1 MKLRAEHFAI
11 DLRRDVSLECRHRPR
26 AKEGKASMTD
36 EASHIEE
43 ILKKQ
48 VEFDGSRW
56 SREATAQ
63 IDEQY
68 RARHQDGLQELK
80 RLQEEHEKL
89 AADMNREIAEQRSL
103 LDEIKT
109 MASGEKGGFSRGLRG
124 ALGRIPLL
132 GRPFRRRPLADLLAA
147 KIDIADG
154 HLKKISEY
162 LRRVERTIS
171 ALHEDQ
177 KTLQSKKVEAA
188 KGKRQFVDLVLE
200 LKQARE
206 EIMSRLSQIQDASS
220 EEYRTLEAQLV
231 EVDRLVWE
239 HGQKMQMF
247 DHALSHLDSIM
258 KMNRHFEEISKN
270 LHANMTII
278 HDTAELVLDELRQH
292 AARLAT
298 LAEAGQLS
306 LQVTASME
314 SLKESMNKVAVITS
328 ETSLFLTR
336 NVEQIVAD
344 MHIYDR
350 QVEDLV
356 ERNLAAEKEIRQQ
369 QLERILQK
377 ALEERE
383 KTGE

>member
-1 MKLRAEHFAI
+1 MHPPPAGEERERIMTAE
-11 DLRRDVSLECRHRPR
+11 
-26 AKEGKASMTD
+26 T
-36 EASHIEE
+36 SHIEE

-48 VEFDGSRW
+48 VEFDGSKW

-68 RARHQDGLQELK
+68 RARNQDNLQELR

-89 AADMNREIAEQRSL
+89 AQDMNREIAEQRSL

-109 MASGEKGGFSRGLRG
+109 MASGERGGVSRGLRG
-124 ALGRIPLL
+124 ALSRIPLV
-132 GRPFRRRPLADLLAA
+132 GRAFRKRPLADLLAA
-147 KIDIADG
+147 KIDIADN
-154 HLKKISEY
+154 HLRRIGEY
-162 LRRVERTIS
+162 LRKVERTIS

-177 KTLQSKKVEAA
+177 KTLQEKKMEAA
-188 KGKRQFVDLVLE
+188 RGKRQYVDRVLE
-200 LKQARE
+200 LRQARE
-206 EIMSRLSQIQDASS
+206 ELMKRMQELADSS
-220 EEYRTLEAQLV
+220 LEEYRKLETQLV
-231 EVDRLVWE
+231 EVDRLIWE

-270 LHANMTII
+270 LHANMTVI

-306 LQVTASME
+306 LQITASME
-314 SLKESMNKVAVITS
+314 SLKESMNRVAVITS

-344 MHIYDR
+344 MNVYDR
-350 QVEDLV
+350 QVEELV
-356 ERNLAAEKEIRQQ
+356 EKNLAAEKEIRQQ

-383 KTGE
+383 KVEE

>member
-1 MKLRAEHFAI
+1 MMAE
-11 DLRRDVSLECRHRPR
+11 
-26 AKEGKASMTD
+26 T
-36 EASHIEE
+36 SHIEE

-48 VEFDGSRW
+48 VEFDGSKW

-68 RARHQDGLQELK
+68 RVRNQDNLQELK

-154 HLKKISEY
+154 YLKQIVQYLKK
-162 LRRVERTIS
+162 VEKTIS

-177 KTLQSKKVEAA
+177 KTLQAKKVEAA
-188 KGKRQFVDLVLE
+188 KGKKQFVDLVLE

-206 EIMSRLSQIQDASS
+206 ELTARIAQVQDPNS
-220 EEYRTLEAQLV
+220 EEFRTLESQLL
-231 EVDRLVWE
+231 EVDRLIWE

-258 KMNRHFEEISKN
+258 KMNGHFSEISKN
-270 LHANMTII
+270 LHANMTLI
-278 HDTAELVLDELRQH
+278 HDAAELVLDELRQH

-306 LQVTASME
+306 LQITSSME

-336 NVEQIVAD
+336 NVEQIVSD
-344 MHIYDR
+344 MKVYDR

-383 KTGE
+383 KSAE

>member
-1 MKLRAEHFAI
+1 
-11 DLRRDVSLECRHRPR
+11 
-26 AKEGKASMTD
+26 MTT
-36 EASHIEE
+36 EPSHIEE
-43 ILKKQ
+43 ILKRQ
-48 VEFDGSRW
+48 VEFDGSKW

-68 RARHQDGLQELK
+68 RTRNQDNLQELK

-89 AADMNREIAEQRSL
+89 AEDMNREIAEQRSL

-109 MASGEKGGFSRGLRG
+109 MASGEKDGFSRGLRG
-124 ALGRIPLL
+124 ALGRIPIL

-147 KIDIADG
+147 KIDIADSY
-154 HLKKISEY
+154 LQRIAEY
-162 LRRVERTIS
+162 LRKVERTIS

-177 KTLQSKKVEAA
+177 KTLQAKKIEAA
-188 KGKRQFVDLVLE
+188 RGKKQFVEFVLE

-206 EIMSRLSQIQDASS
+206 EIMTRLQALTDTSS
-220 EEYRTLEAQLV
+220 EEYRTLETQLV
-231 EVDRLVWE
+231 EVDRLIWE

-270 LHANMTII
+270 LHANMNLI

-306 LQVTASME
+306 LQITTSME

-336 NVEQIVAD
+336 NVEQIISD
-344 MHIYDR
+344 MNVYDR
-350 QVEDLV
+350 QVEELV
-356 ERNLAAEKEIRQQ
+356 EKNLAAEKEIRQQ

-383 KTGE
+383 KSQE